1 MSGTVLTNKGLA
13 LITKLVAAS
22 TELQISR
29 VAVGTGRVPSG
40 VDPQTM
46 VDLNE
51 YKMDAQIES
60 YGVSPDQS
68 DVAYIAAQ
76 VSSIGVSAGFAVTEA
91 GVFATDPD
99 VGEILYAY
107 LDLTEDPQYIYA
119 ETDAISKFAE
129 ITFNVLIG
137 SVAKV
142 TAYVSPGALTKKVDF
157 NAFKESVETPEFD
170 DSGTVSGISSF
181 PDFLNLVK
189 SKMNFFQFFRN
200 FKAGLQ
206 FVLHAGQIV
215 NNCVTDN
222 AGLPLSAAQG
232 KALMDKYTQL
242 YSDLN
247 TTNNNLSKLNGKMLG
262 SNYVMNYS
270 DFSDLSV
277 NVYSVETFATT
288 PSGNAPENN
297 VGDFRITRLGMNNSK
312 YNTLILTSPRY
323 KTSVSMSQEF
333 YVGNFWDGI
342 WMGWERLA
350 NKSALDNLTS
360 LYNTIK
366 ANYEKGST
374 FLDDIS
380 PLSFPSQLKHAG
392 FYKLPTMTADVN
404 ADAGSETMTEYT
416 TGDFYGL
423 LLGADINTTD
433 GCAYGTLIVSS
444 PRIKSAIWVGN
455 IWKRNLLVGIKLEKV
470 EDYI

>member
-157 NAFKESVETPEFD
+157 NAFKESVESPEFD
-170 DSGTVSGISSF
+170 DSGTVEGISSF
-181 PDFLNLVK
+181 PSFLETMK

-200 FKAGLQ
+200 FKAGMQ

-247 TTNNNLSKLNGKMLG
+247 TTNNNLSVEVNDLTDSLNPDYCDPAADYYL
-262 SNYVMNYS
+262 
-270 DFSDLSV
+270 
-277 NVYSVETFATT
+277 
-288 PSGNAPENN
+288 
-297 VGDFRITRLGMNNSK
+297 RIYR
-312 YNTLILTSPRY
+312 
-323 KTSVSMSQEF
+323 
-333 YVGNFWDGI
+333 VGNVKVLNI
-342 WMGWERLA
+342 V
-350 NKSALDNLTS
+350 
-360 LYNTIK
+360 IK
-366 ANYEKGST
+366 AKALTGHDIIASNIPEKLRPVTSAYIVIQGRDVGEWARATYTPVVLTITANSITMST
-374 FLDDIS
+374 GTNAS
-380 PLSFPSQLKHAG
+380 
-392 FYKLPTMTADVN
+392 KLTYICGMA
-404 ADAGSETMTEYT
+404 
-416 TGDFYGL
+416 
-423 LLGADINTTD
+423 
-433 GCAYGTLIVSS
+433 AYI
-444 PRIKSAIWVGN
+444 
-455 IWKRNLLVGIKLEKV
+455 
-470 EDYI
+470 

>member
-157 NAFKESVETPEFD
+157 NAFKESIETPEFD
-170 DSGTVSGISSF
+170 DSGTVEGISSF
-181 PDFLNLVK
+181 PSFLETMK

-200 FKAGLQ
+200 LKAGLQ

-232 KALMDKYTQL
+232 KVLKDLYTQL
-242 YSDLN
+242 YSDMKN
-247 TTNNNLSKLNGKMLG
+247 IAMDGYCINPDTTTTFLAILNGWNDRKENIPSFVNNAMYILITVWVSPNTDDKLG
-262 SNYVMNYS
+262 SERIQAVFGGKNFAFRT
-270 DFSDLSV
+270 FSPNKKVWSKW
-277 NVYSVETFATT
+277 E
-288 PSGNAPENN
+288 EN
-297 VGDFRITRLGMNNSK
+297 T
-312 YNTLILTSPRY
+312 
-323 KTSVSMSQEF
+323 
-333 YVGNFWDGI
+333 
-342 WMGWERLA
+342 
-350 NKSALDNLTS
+350 
-360 LYNTIK
+360 
-366 ANYEKGST
+366 
-374 FLDDIS
+374 
-380 PLSFPSQLKHAG
+380 
-392 FYKLPTMTADVN
+392 
-404 ADAGSETMTEYT
+404 
-416 TGDFYGL
+416 
-423 LLGADINTTD
+423 
-433 GCAYGTLIVSS
+433 
-444 PRIKSAIWVGN
+444 
-455 IWKRNLLVGIKLEKV
+455 
-470 EDYI
+470 

>member
-200 FKAGLQ
+200 FKAGMQ

-242 YSDLN
+242 YSDLPIIGKF
-247 TTNNNLSKLNGKMLG
+247 TNKKNKDIIKIG
-262 SNYVMNYS
+262 SVVKS
-270 DFSDLSV
+270 RSV
-277 NVYSVETFATT
+277 VCVF
-288 PSGNAPENN
+288 P
-297 VGDFRITRLGMNNSK
+297 R
-312 YNTLILTSPRY
+312 YNTLTTVRCIYPSLEISAGEDQFQLFAWDTNTQNDSTS
-323 KTSVSMSQEF
+323 T
-333 YVGNFWDGI
+333 
-342 WMGWERLA
+342 
-350 NKSALDNLTS
+350 NLEG
-360 LYNTIK
+360 YYIVM
-366 ANYEKGST
+366 
-374 FLDDIS
+374 
-380 PLSFPSQLKHAG
+380 PMLSK
-392 FYKLPTMTADVN
+392 
-404 ADAGSETMTEYT
+404 
-416 TGDFYGL
+416 
-423 LLGADINTTD
+423 
-433 GCAYGTLIVSS
+433 
-444 PRIKSAIWVGN
+444 
-455 IWKRNLLVGIKLEKV
+455 
-470 EDYI
+470 

>member
-157 NAFKESVETPEFD
+157 NAFKESVESPEFD
-170 DSGTVSGISSF
+170 DSGTVEGISSF
-181 PDFLNLVK
+181 PSFLETMK

-200 FKAGLQ
+200 FKAGMQ

-247 TTNNNLSKLNGKMLG
+247 TTNNNLSNAGIPTVKKITDLYAIKKSGFYYYDAGATNAPMSSRGGMIVANYLSDSWISLTVVPYASSKIYTNTKYNNTWVGWAESATKDDLTKSIDFRGNAKTFKVRSGETGLKNIYLDIGDEAGNSCSLG
-262 SNYVMNYS
+262 F
-270 DFSDLSV
+270 FSDK
-277 NVYSVETFATT
+277 
-288 PSGNAPENN
+288 ENSI
-297 VGDFRITRLGMNNSK
+297 R
-312 YNTLILTSPRY
+312 LILNNQVVWT
-323 KTSVSMSQEF
+323 K
-333 YVGNFWDGI
+333 
-342 WMGWERLA
+342 
-350 NKSALDNLTS
+350 
-360 LYNTIK
+360 
-366 ANYEKGST
+366 
-374 FLDDIS
+374 
-380 PLSFPSQLKHAG
+380 
-392 FYKLPTMTADVN
+392 
-404 ADAGSETMTEYT
+404 
-416 TGDFYGL
+416 
-423 LLGADINTTD
+423 
-433 GCAYGTLIVSS
+433 
-444 PRIKSAIWVGN
+444 
-455 IWKRNLLVGIKLEKV
+455 
-470 EDYI
+470 